1 MKGAITEVLNKV
13 SFYHSYGRNEPLNAE
28 KCKEFQAHADLLGSD
43 GLRVIALARGSSFND
58 LCYMGVVGIIDP
70 PRAGVTDAIEI
81 LNSSGVDVKMITGDA
96 EETAR
101 SIALRLGFDL
111 ISKSTLS
118 GEEIEK
124 MSLSDLEKVVSKVAI
139 FYRTTPRHKLN
150 IVKALKNCGYIVGMT
165 GDGVNDA
172 VALKSADI
180 GIAMG
185 KTGTDV
191 SKEAADMILVDDNFS
206 TIM

>member
-1 MKGAITEVLNKV
+1 
-13 SFYHSYGRNEPLNAE
+13 
-28 KCKEFQAHADLLGSD
+28 
-43 GLRVIALARGSSFND
+43 
-58 LCYMGVVGIIDP
+58 MGVVGIIDP
-70 PRAGVTDAIEI
+70 PRPGVTDAIEI
-81 LNSSGVDVKMITGDA
+81 LSASGVDIKMITGDA

-101 SIALRLGFDL
+101 SIALRLGFNL
-111 ISKSTLS
+111 ISKSCLS
-118 GEEIEK
+118 GEQIEK
-124 MSLSDLEKVVSKVAI
+124 MSLAELESVVSKVAV
-139 FYRTTPRHKLN
+139 FYRTSPRHKLN

-172 VALKSADI
+172 VALKSSDI

-185 KTGTDV
+185 KSGTDV